1 MKRILI
7 SVFCVLP
14 LLFFGCA
21 KKEEPTPA
29 KVQTVSGVKIETVKS
44 SSQEEIYEAV
54 GTVRSKTTSVISARV
69 MGNVLAIHVHEGER
83 VKTGQLLVEIDDR
96 EAAAQDRKTRAGV
109 REAEDMLQ
117 EMEKNIKAAEASQ
130 SAAEA
135 NKNLAEATFHRYKG
149 LLERKSVS
157 QQEFDE
163 IQAKHQASL
172 AEVNRARETIQS
184 LFARKNQVLAR
195 IEQAKAE
202 VTSVQLTGGYARI
215 SSPLN
220 GIVTTKQA
228 EVGIMATPGLHLL
241 TIEDDTRYRLEAMV
255 MESQMGKIRVGNP
268 VQIVIDALDKKGIS
282 GRVAEIAPVADPA
295 TRTTTVKIDLVGPVK
310 KGEKIPSLRSGM
322 FGKALFPVGQR
333 TLITVPVRALIQR
346 GQLLGVYGVDSGNIA
361 RLKLIQTGKAYGDQ
375 VEVLSGLHEG
385 EKIIVEGIEK
395 VKEGNQVKE

>member
-1 MKRILI
+1 MKRIFI

-14 LLFFGCA
+14 FLFSGCA
-21 KKEEPTPA
+21 KKEELTPE

-54 GTVRSKTTSVISARV
+54 GTIRSKTTSVISTRV

-83 VKTGQLLVEIDDR
+83 VKTGQLLIEIDDR
-96 EAAAQDRKTRAGV
+96 ESAAQLRKARAGV

-117 EMEKNIKAAEASQ
+117 EMEKNIKAAEAAK

-172 AEVNRARETIQS
+172 AEVNRAQETIQS
-184 LFARKNQVLAR
+184 LFARKDQVLAR

-202 VTSVQLTGGYARI
+202 VTSAQLTGGYARI

-220 GIVTTKQA
+220 GIVTAKQA
-228 EVGIMATPGLHLL
+228 EVGTMATPGLPLL

-255 MESQMGKIRVGNP
+255 MESQMGKIRVGKL
-268 VQIVIDALDKKGIS
+268 VQIVIGALDKKIIS
-282 GRVAEIAPVADPA
+282 GMVAEIAPVADPT
-295 TRTTTVKIDLVGPVK
+295 TRTATVKIDLVSPAKEG
-310 KGEKIPSLRSGM
+310 GETPSLRSGM

-333 TLITVPVRALIQR
+333 TLITVPVRALIER
-346 GQLLGVYGVDSGNIA
+346 GQLLGVYAVDSGNIA

-375 VEVLSGLHEG
+375 VEVLSGLREG
-385 EKIIVEGIEK
+385 EKIIGEGVEK